1 MYSGSEN
8 IYFNVVAKLSLAVPA
23 SQTATKFGSSDEHE
37 HYRFIYNRQQIPLA
51 SYQQNQIE
59 SIPYHYLIVLFLSI
73 GAILVLFTY
82 LFTRKI
88 VPLLARLRTSN
99 LVEEEPAQEHRDDL
113 EVPASSDRNQR
124 APDVA
129 VETEERMGK

>member
-1 MYSGSEN
+1 LEKIYPGSEN
-8 IYFNVVAKLSLAVPA
+8 IYFNIVAVLTLNVQANDSQAKLP
-23 SQTATKFGSSDEHE
+23 SSDEHE

-59 SIPYHYLIVLFLSI
+59 SIPYHFLILLVISI

-88 VPLLARLRTSN
+88 VPLLARLKNSN
-99 LVEEEPAQEHRDDL
+99 LVEEEPAQ
-113 EVPASSDRNQR
+113 
-124 APDVA
+124 
-129 VETEERMGK
+129 

>member
-1 MYSGSEN
+1 MYAGSEN
-8 IYFNVVAKLSLAVPA
+8 IYFNVVAKLSLVVPA
-23 SQTATKFGSSDEHE
+23 GETSRFASSDEHE

-51 SYQQNQIE
+51 TYQQNQLE
-59 SIPYHYLIVLFLSI
+59 SIPYHFLILLVLSI
-73 GAILVLFTY
+73 AAVLLLFTY

-88 VPLLARLRTSN
+88 VPLLARLRSSN
-99 LVEEEPAQEHRDDL
+99 LLEKEPAQEQRDDL